1 MEIIKTAT
9 ERATAMSKTYAKE
22 AEEVKNKIKTS
33 MRCFAKAVEEHEEYL
48 LQKLEGMRQ
57 TRMKELSD
65 HTKALRG
72 MLESLT
78 RTNDKLVQSMRSDG
92 VELFIAKENGRSE
105 VDNISSLFENMNI
118 KEERI
123 GFIPHDQYLIEQL
136 KRQIVVQP
144 ISTRSNL
151 LLDYTLNHKSHQ
163 SCRCYICG
171 QLSGTPPSD
180 HNVASTSS
188 MRPQPRFYLSIRP
201 ANYYHYGNPQSS
213 ILTNVPHD
221 VNREGSGIDTSGN
234 VTDYYN
240 PMFYQIQ

>member
-1 MEIIKTAT
+1 
-9 ERATAMSKTYAKE
+9 
-22 AEEVKNKIKTS
+22 
-33 MRCFAKAVEEHEEYL
+33 MRYFAKVVEEHEEYL
-48 LQKLEGMRQ
+48 LKKLEGMRQ
-57 TRMKELSD
+57 TRMNELSD

-92 VELFIAKENGRSE
+92 IELFIAKENGRSE
-105 VDNISSLFENMNI
+105 VDNISSLFENMNV

-144 ISTRSNL
+144 NSTRSNL
-151 LLDYTLNHKSHQ
+151 LLDYTFNHKIHQ

-171 QLSGTPPSD
+171 QLSCTPPSD

-188 MRPQPRFYLSIRP
+188 MRPQPRFYLSSRP
-201 ANYYHYGNPQSS
+201 ANYYHYGNPTPQSS
-213 ILTNVPHD
+213 NLTNVPHY

-240 PMFYQIQ
+240 PIFYQIQ